1 MNTNSGKHR
10 WQKPSSPA
18 DSKTPFDCNG
28 TNKARN
34 NAHSRA
40 SSCTYEK
47 TTFAN
52 ANTDATTGPNAS
64 TGAPTGSNTNTGA
77 HTTYTTHPFN
87 SAYDQKSKAFSP
99 LTSIAKIAGG
109 ALLALI
115 GVPMLILPGP
125 GLLFIGGGAALAFSG
140 FADLK
145 RAFV

>member
-1 MNTNSGKHR
+1 MNKNSGKHR

-40 SSCTYEK
+40 STCTYENA
-47 TTFAN
+47 TFAN
-52 ANTDATTGPNAS
+52 ASAGKA
-64 TGAPTGSNTNTGA
+64 TGSNTSTGA
-77 HTTYTTHPFN
+77 HTTYTTYPFN
-87 SAYDQKSKAFSP
+87 SAYNQKSKAFSP

-109 ALLALI
+109 ALLTLI

-125 GLLFIGGGAALAFSG
+125 GLLFIGGGAALALSG

-145 RAFV
+145 RAFA

>member
-40 SSCTYEK
+40 NTRTYEK

-64 TGAPTGSNTNTGA
+64 TGA
-77 HTTYTTHPFN
+77 HTTYTTYPFN
-87 SAYDQKSKAFSP
+87 SAYNQKSKVFSP

-109 ALLALI
+109 ALLALV
-115 GVPMLILPGP
+115 GVPLLILPGP

-140 FADLK
+140 FANLK

>member
-1 MNTNSGKHR
+1 MAQNDANSTNKTKHFWEKPAGRAAGKT
-10 WQKPSSPA
+10 A
-18 DSKTPFDCNG
+18 FDCNG

-47 TTFAN
+47 ATFAN
-52 ANTDATTGPNAS
+52 ANTDATTGSNAS
-64 TGAPTGSNTNTGA
+64 TGA
-77 HTTYTTHPFN
+77 HTTYTTYPFN
-87 SAYDQKSKAFSP
+87 SAYNQKSKVSSP

-145 RAFV
+145 RAFA

>member
-1 MNTNSGKHR
+1 MTCYGTNTNSGKHR

-40 SSCTYEK
+40 STRTYEK
-47 TTFAN
+47 ATFA
-52 ANTDATTGPNAS
+52 NAS
-64 TGAPTGSNTNTGA
+64 TGATTGSNAGTGA
-77 HTTYTTHPFN
+77 HTTYTTYPFS
-87 SAYDQKSKAFSP
+87 SAYNQKSKVFSP

-109 ALLALI
+109 ALLTLI

-140 FADLK
+140 LTNLK

>member
-1 MNTNSGKHR
+1 MNKNSGKHR

-34 NAHSRA
+34 NAHSRVNT
-40 SSCTYEK
+40 STYEK
-47 TTFAN
+47 ATFAN
-52 ANTDATTGPNAS
+52 ASTGTTAGSNAS
-64 TGAPTGSNTNTGA
+64 TGA
-77 HTTYTTHPFN
+77 HTTYTTYPFN
-87 SAYDQKSKAFSP
+87 SACSQKSKVFSP

-109 ALLALI
+109 ALLALV

-140 FADLK
+140 FVDLK

>member
-1 MNTNSGKHR
+1 MTCYGVNTNSGKHR
-10 WQKPSSPA
+10 WQKPSSPV

-40 SSCTYEK
+40 STRTYEK

-64 TGAPTGSNTNTGA
+64 TGA
-77 HTTYTTHPFN
+77 HTTYTTYPF
-87 SAYDQKSKAFSP
+87 SSTYTQKSKAFSP

-125 GLLFIGGGAALAFSG
+125 GLLFIGGGAALVFSG
-140 FADLK
+140 FTDLK
-145 RAFV
+145 RAFA

>member
-1 MNTNSGKHR
+1 MTCYGMNKNSGKHR

-18 DSKTPFDCNG
+18 DSKTAFDCNG

-34 NAHSRA
+34 KAHSRVNT
-40 SSCTYEK
+40 STYEK
-47 TTFAN
+47 ATFSS
-52 ANTDATTGPNAS
+52 TGTGATAGSNAS
-64 TGAPTGSNTNTGA
+64 TGA
-77 HTTYTTHPFN
+77 HTTYTTYPFN
-87 SAYDQKSKAFSP
+87 SAYGQKNKVFSP

-115 GVPMLILPGP
+115 GVPLLILPGP

>member
-1 MNTNSGKHR
+1 MTQSDVNSAKKTRHFWEKPAGHAAGKT
-10 WQKPSSPA
+10 A
-18 DSKTPFDCNG
+18 FDCNG

-40 SSCTYEK
+40 SSRTYEK
-47 TTFAN
+47 ATFAN
-52 ANTDATTGPNAS
+52 ASAGKA
-64 TGAPTGSNTNTGA
+64 TGSNTSTSA
-77 HTTYTTHPFN
+77 HTTYTTYPFS
-87 SAYDQKSKAFSP
+87 SAYSQKSKVFSP

-145 RAFV
+145 RAFA

>member
-1 MNTNSGKHR
+1 MTCYGMNTNSGKHR

-47 TTFAN
+47 ATFAN
-52 ANTDATTGPNAS
+52 ASAGKA
-64 TGAPTGSNTNTGA
+64 TGSNTSTSA
-77 HTTYTTHPFN
+77 HTTYTTYPFN
-87 SAYDQKSKAFSP
+87 SAYGQKNKVFSP

-109 ALLALI
+109 ALLALV
-115 GVPMLILPGP
+115 GVPLLILPGP

-145 RAFV
+145 RAFA

>member
-1 MNTNSGKHR
+1 MTCYGMNTNSGKHR

-47 TTFAN
+47 ATF
-52 ANTDATTGPNAS
+52 TNAS
-64 TGAPTGSNTNTGA
+64 ASKATGSNASTGA
-77 HTTYTTHPFN
+77 HTTYTTYPFN
-87 SAYDQKSKAFSP
+87 SAYNQKSKVFSP

>member
-1 MNTNSGKHR
+1 MTCYGMNTNSGKHR

-34 NAHSRA
+34 NAHSRVNT
-40 SSCTYEK
+40 STYEK
-47 TTFAN
+47 ATFS
-52 ANTDATTGPNAS
+52 NTS
-64 TGAPTGSNTNTGA
+64 TGATTGSNTSTSA
-77 HTTYTTHPFN
+77 HTTYTTYPF
-87 SAYDQKSKAFSP
+87 SSTYTQKSKAFSP
-99 LTSIAKIAGG
+99 LTSIVKIAGG
-109 ALLALI
+109 ALLTLI

-125 GLLFIGGGAALAFSG
+125 GLLFIGGGAALVFSG

>member
-1 MNTNSGKHR
+1 MTCYGMNTNSGKHR

-34 NAHSRA
+34 NTHSRA

-47 TTFAN
+47 ATFAN
-52 ANTDATTGPNAS
+52 ASAGKA
-64 TGAPTGSNTNTGA
+64 TGSNTSTSA
-77 HTTYTTHPFN
+77 HTTYTTYPFN
-87 SAYDQKSKAFSP
+87 SASQKSKVFSP

-109 ALLALI
+109 ALLTLI

-125 GLLFIGGGAALAFSG
+125 GLLFIGGGAALVFSG
-140 FADLK
+140 ITDLK
-145 RAFV
+145 RAFA

>member
-1 MNTNSGKHR
+1 MTCYGMNTNSGKHR

-40 SSCTYEK
+40 STRTYEK

-52 ANTDATTGPNAS
+52 ASTGTTAGSNAS
-64 TGAPTGSNTNTGA
+64 TGA
-77 HTTYTTHPFN
+77 HTTYTTYPFN
-87 SAYDQKSKAFSP
+87 SAYNQKSKVSSP

>member
-1 MNTNSGKHR
+1 MTCYGMNTNSSKHR

-40 SSCTYEK
+40 NTRTYEK

-52 ANTDATTGPNAS
+52 AS
-64 TGAPTGSNTNTGA
+64 TGATTGSNTNTGA

-87 SAYDQKSKAFSP
+87 SAYNQKSKVFSP